1 MAGEPVAPGQY
12 LRISAKDWNEVRAR
26 LRNQRA
32 GGDRNEGLKLSL
44 GTVPSC
50 SILVHNSSSSIT
62 YPAQGVVGLPNHAI
76 DPAGAPVDNALR
88 PVGLA
93 GLPDGVMPYG
103 IAMIPIPPGQTGYV
117 VVSGV
122 SSANIEVTNIDHEYA
137 VAISGDNTK
146 LTTAESGPIRLLT
159 RFGST
164 ASNAVGLVFVGVV
177 DPLEVGN
184 TATEYTGAT
193 TDGPATEIKAVK
205 PVRLKQDATDVT
217 KWTVALIPPTEEDAG
232 YTTADLV
239 TNVCPIK
246 KWLSITLSGDPLV
259 ATPVLN
265 DTEVTRSVEIVTG
278 INVESTPVKVLPG
291 SMGEP
296 ACVDD
301 PDDCCPAD
309 PCPGCTCSGLEN
321 LNVGTN
327 TFTAVPVTSHDGIAE
342 GEFYMQWALDW
353 LFCPPRGECSYTVTV
368 TGVNATYTGTCINP
382 SFFGA
387 PFVFLQAKSLVDCA
401 DDTSLASNSQNGT
414 CDSTFPTAAITIPAA
429 ETDCTPRKVRFTIN
443 VYSDT
448 DSPAAVADFVI
459 TIAEAVCS

>member
-164 ASNAVGLVFVGVV
+164 ASNAVGLVFVGQIE
-177 DPLEVGN
+177 PVGGGGG
-184 TATEYTGAT
+184 AYTVSPDT
-193 TDGPATEIKAVK
+193 IS
-205 PVRLKQDATDVT
+205 VT
-217 KWTVALIPPTEEDAG
+217 F
-232 YTTADLV
+232 TTADTWYTCSDEFELEPGKYHLTADLPWYLRHSGANTSNTHAVTIRLYDV
-239 TNVCPIK
+239 TNAAEVEKRLISPLWVVTDYTEWLGFSAIIDIAYATTFRFEIK
-246 KWLSITLSGDPLV
+246 RTVG
-259 ATPVLN
+259 
-265 DTEVTRSVEIVTG
+265 
-278 INVESTPVKVLPG
+278 G
-291 SMGEP
+291 SP
-296 ACVDD
+296 
-301 PDDCCPAD
+301 
-309 PCPGCTCSGLEN
+309 T
-321 LNVGTN
+321 
-327 TFTAVPVTSHDGIAE
+327 
-342 GEFYMQWALDW
+342 
-353 LFCPPRGECSYTVTV
+353 
-368 TGVNATYTGTCINP
+368 
-382 SFFGA
+382 
-387 PFVFLQAKSLVDCA
+387 FVFGGLNSGGKISLHEI
-401 DDTSLASNSQNGT
+401 L
-414 CDSTFPTAAITIPAA
+414 
-429 ETDCTPRKVRFTIN
+429 
-443 VYSDT
+443 
-448 DSPAAVADFVI
+448 
-459 TIAEAVCS
+459 